1 MASRNPFVYL
11 IELFSKKIQTSITQ
25 ETADLK
31 RKQLELREDNLRRIY
46 EGDKNRERIQN
57 ARERLAKLSEKKE
70 NLEKTED
77 SVSTLDRIIS
87 ALKKIKAGF
96 TASEAAANAS
106 AAGPGFNAFL
116 AAKTQAFIEKSKDEA
131 EYIEKVAKKQKELIK
146 EDIQEYKEQLS
157 KLINEVNRGRDDYR
171 DEILSQLPQWAQSD
185 PFIADAPTDSILKR
199 YNLRR
204 QAREIRAR
212 KEQKAN

>member
-70 NLEKTED
+70 KLQKNED
-77 SVSTLDRIIS
+77 SVSVIDRIIS

>member
-11 IELFSKKIQTSITQ
+11 IELFSKKIQTYVTI

-31 RKQLELREDNLRRIY
+31 RKQIELKQDNLERIY
-46 EGDKNRERIQN
+46 ASEKSKEDIKKFREKV
-57 ARERLAKLSEKKE
+57 AKLKEKKE

-96 TASEAAANAS
+96 TASETAANAS

-116 AAKTQAFIEKSKDEA
+116 AAKTQAFLEKLKSEA
-131 EYIEKVAKKQKELIK
+131 EYIEKVAKKQKEFIK
-146 EDIQEYKEQLS
+146 EDLQEYKEQLG
-157 KLINEVNRGRDDYR
+157 KLIDEVNRGRDDYR

-199 YNLRR
+199 FTVRR
-204 QAREIRAR
+204 RARELRAR

>member
-70 NLEKTED
+70 KLQKNED
-77 SVSTLDRIIS
+77 SVSVIDRIIS

-106 AAGPGFNAFL
+106 AAGPGFNAFV
-116 AAKTQAFIEKSKDEA
+116 AAKTQAFLEKLKSEA
-131 EYIEKVAKKQKELIK
+131 EYIEKVAKKQKELIS
-146 EDIQEYKEQLS
+146 EDIQEYKEQLN
-157 KLINEVNRGRDDYR
+157 KLIDEVNKGRDEYR
-171 DEILSQLPQWAQSD
+171 DEILNQLPIWAQTD

-199 YNLRR
+199 YTLRR
-204 QAREIRAR
+204 QAREIKAR

>member
-11 IELFSKKIQTSITQ
+11 IELFSKKIQTYVTT

-31 RKQLELREDNLRRIY
+31 RKQLELREDNLERIY
-46 EGDKNRERIQN
+46 ASEKSKEDVKRFREK
-57 ARERLAKLSEKKE
+57 LTKLSEKKE
-70 NLEKTED
+70 KLEKNED
-77 SVSTLDRIIS
+77 SVSVIDRIIS
-87 ALKKIKAGF
+87 AIKKIKAGF

-106 AAGPGFNAFL
+106 AAGPGFNAFV
-116 AAKTQAFIEKSKDEA
+116 AAKTQAFLEKLKSEA
-131 EYIEKVAKKQKELIK
+131 EYIEKVAKKQKEFIK
-146 EDIQEYKEQLS
+146 EDLQEYKEQLG
-157 KLINEVNRGRDDYR
+157 KLIDEVNRGRDDYR

-185 PFIADAPTDSILKR
+185 PFIADAPNDSILKR

-204 QAREIRAR
+204 QSRELRAR